1 MSGAAL
7 VAALLAAAWL
17 AWRLIR
23 LKGILRREQEENR
36 RLRGL
41 LQTGSRLAQADLE
54 QLRRL
59 RHDLRQYL
67 ILAEHS
73 PLPGEGE
80 APELGAG
87 CPPPAAGRESWALS
101 TLERYYLERAVSL
114 GIQADLRILPPH
126 AWEEATPDL
135 CLVLSNLLENGLEAL
150 EREGGGWLRAR
161 SISAAGYFSL
171 VVGNSC
177 TRPLRTVNGRYLSS
191 KSRGGSASDWKPSGR
206 WRSGTAARRSSLCG
220 TANSGPRCSCR
231 DRTHGRRRRPLPG
244 NTRLN
249 PFAPPPPAHNTQRLP
264 RGAGAAFSDAPAP
277 TGRRPM
283 SFSEGSAQKPPL

>member
-1 MSGAAL
+1 MMRWGWILAAALGAAL
-7 VAALLAAAWL
+7 AVL
-17 AWRLIR
+17 AWRLLLAGR
-23 LKGILRREQEENR
+23 ALRREQEENR

-161 SISAAGYFSL
+161 SISASGYFSL

-191 KSRGGSASDWKPSGR
+191 KSPGRFGVGLETVREVAERYGGQAEFTVRDGEFRASV
-206 WRSGTAARRSSLCG
+206 
-220 TANSGPRCSCR
+220 
-231 DRTHGRRRRPLPG
+231 
-244 NTRLN
+244 
-249 PFAPPPPAHNTQRLP
+249 FLP
-264 RGAGAAFSDAPAP
+264 RPNPRAPEEAAPGEHPS
-277 TGRRPM
+277 
-283 SFSEGSAQKPPL
+283 QPLLSSSPRT